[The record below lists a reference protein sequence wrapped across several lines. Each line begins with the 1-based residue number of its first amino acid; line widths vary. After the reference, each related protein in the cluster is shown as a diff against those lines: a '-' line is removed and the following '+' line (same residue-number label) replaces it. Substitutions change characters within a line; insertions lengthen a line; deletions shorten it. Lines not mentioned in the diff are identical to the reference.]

1 MKLLAVTSCPNG
13 IAHTYMAAENLQ
25 KTADK
30 LGIQMKIETQG
41 GIGVEN
47 ELTEQDIR
55 EADGII
61 IAADRVVNKDRFVGK
76 KLLVVGVQDGI
87 RKPGEL
93 IQKVISGNVPIY
105 HSQSKIVE
113 SNQQEKSK
121 IRYIVI

>member
-30 LGIQMKIETQG
+30 LGVQMKIETQG

-47 ELTEQDIR
+47 ELKEQDIR

-76 KLLVVGVQDGI
+76 KSLVVGVQDGI

-93 IQKVISGNVPIY
+93 IQKIISGNV
-105 HSQSKIVE
+105 
-113 SNQQEKSK
+113 
-121 IRYIVI
+121 